1 MNANTPSQGSDSV
14 IVSGASRGIGE
25 AIARRLV
32 EDGWRVFNLDIMAPA
47 DSDTPITWI
56 ETDLADSASIKD
68 AVAQVTSHG
77 AISGLVNNAGIPGDN
92 DLLVSTTDEDL
103 DRVYA
108 INMRAPAILA
118 REVSPSMKGQH
129 FGRIVN
135 ISSRALLG
143 KTYRTSYSGT
153 KGAIASMTR
162 VWALELAQDGITCNA
177 VAPGP
182 VRTALF
188 EKANPPGMPRTQQII
203 DAIPVGRIGEGD
215 DIAHGVSFFMDRRSD
230 FITGQIL
237 YACGGTMLTRGGS

>member
-1 MNANTPSQGSDSV
+1 MNANTATTTSDSV
-14 IVSGASRGIGE
+14 IVSGASRGIGQ
-25 AIARRLV
+25 AIAQRLV
-32 EDGWRVFNLDIMAPA
+32 QDGWQVFNLDIMAPA
-47 DSDTPITWI
+47 DASTTTWI
-56 ETDLADSASIKD
+56 ETDLADSASIKA
-68 AVAQVTSHG
+68 AVAEVAGHG
-77 AISGLVNNAGIPGDN
+77 PISGLVNNAGIPGDN

-103 DRVYA
+103 DRVFA
-108 INMRAPAILA
+108 INTRAPAILA
-118 REVSPSMKGQH
+118 REVAPSMKTQR

-143 KTYRTSYSGT
+143 KAYRTSYSGT

-162 VWALELAQDGITCNA
+162 VWAIELAEDGITCNA

-182 VRTALF
+182 VRTELF

-215 DIAHGVSFFMDRRSD
+215 DIAHAVSFFMDRRSD
-230 FITGQIL
+230 FITGQVL